1 VALLPGR
8 EPEIGF
14 EEFQRIYGPIRPLSP
29 AEAARLFAGAPF
41 RWWIAGGWSVE
52 LRGEQRRLH
61 EDIEIAVP
69 RRDVAALR
77 EWLHDYH
84 VWDTFEGG
92 LHHLA
97 PHNALADDRDQLW
110 LRRDAYSPWIADLM
124 LTPVQGD
131 TWIYKRDDRVRR
143 PLDEVIRF
151 GTDGLPY
158 QRPEVTLLYKAR
170 RRLEKDEQDFAAVL
184 PLLPSADRAW
194 LRDAIA
200 STEPG
205 RHPWLDRLAFEGA

>member
-1 VALLPGR
+1 VVPPPGR

-14 EEFQRIYGPIRPLSP
+14 EEFQRIYGAIRPLSP
-29 AEAARLFAGAPF
+29 AEAARLLAGAPF

-52 LRGEQRRLH
+52 LGREPRRPH
-61 EDIEIAVP
+61 EDIEIGVP
-69 RRDVAALR
+69 RRDLAALR
-77 EWLHDYH
+77 QWLRDYH
-84 VWDTFEGG
+84 LWDTFEGG

-97 PHNALADDRDQLW
+97 PGDALADDRDQLW

-124 LTPVQGD
+124 LTPVDGD
-131 TWIYKRDDRVRR
+131 TWIYKRDDRVQR
-143 PLDEVIRF
+143 PLDEVIRS
-151 GTDGLPY
+151 GTDGVPY

-170 RRLEKDEQDFAAVL
+170 RRLQKDEQDFAAVL
-184 PLLPSADRAW
+184 PLLPPADRAW

-205 RHPWLDRLAFEGA
+205 DNPWLDRLA